1 MKWMNKGHEIEKKD
15 ISFSNGF
22 HEKIYVFGAG
32 KIGKVTGLSLAA
44 FGLLGG
50 YIDNNRNRQGTELLN
65 KPIVSLEDYLS
76 REDEPAIVVAC
87 AEKYALEIEQQLK
100 QNQLVWGKDYFF
112 SEEFHKR
119 ILPIIATLYFDK
131 VYMQLAQITLT
142 ERCSLK
148 CKKCAHA
155 CYNVD
160 SSNKDLTLDQVHK
173 SADSFFAKV
182 DFINEFVLIGGEPLL
197 YKDLSNVIAYIGER
211 YRSQMAIF
219 CITTNGTI
227 VPNEEVLQACQKYK
241 VLFRI
246 SNYAKAIPRLKE
258 SHQKLIQ
265 VLEKYDIEYRLSAE
279 DASWI
284 DYGFEYLNKEPDEEK
299 LTETFDK
306 CLTPCREIRE
316 NRLYFCVMARSV
328 SDNLHFDEGK
338 DDYLD
343 LNQLNGEKY
352 KRELMEFN
360 LGYSE
365 KGYLDMCHRCHGM
378 DAVNYPI
385 PVAEQLT

>member
-1 MKWMNKGHEIEKKD
+1 M
-15 ISFSNGF
+15 
-22 HEKIYVFGAG
+22 
-32 KIGKVTGLSLAA
+32 
-44 FGLLGG
+44 
-50 YIDNNRNRQGTELLN
+50 
-65 KPIVSLEDYLS
+65 
-76 REDEPAIVVAC
+76 
-87 AEKYALEIEQQLK
+87 
-100 QNQLVWGKDYFF
+100 
-112 SEEFHKR
+112 
-119 ILPIIATLYFDK
+119 
-131 VYMQLAQITLT
+131 
-142 ERCSLK
+142 
-148 CKKCAHA
+148 
-155 CYNVD
+155 
-160 SSNKDLTLDQVHK
+160 TLDQVHK

-227 VPNEEVLQACQKYK
+227 VPDEEVLQACQKYK

-265 VLEKYDIEYRLSAE
+265 VLEKYNIGYRLSAE

-284 DYGFEYLNKEPDEEK
+284 DYGFEYLNKELDEEK

-343 LNQLNGEKY
+343 LDQLNGENY